1 MNRKKGILAAGTF
14 TGLVLITLLAL
25 GFGGL
30 GASAESKT
38 AVPQEATALPQE
50 PTTNLTT
57 DEALQ
62 AWQQYS
68 AELEQTVQTLQ
79 DRESTYAAQIEAAN
93 QTILQLQDQI
103 NSSNSAASSAAYQD
117 DDDRYEN
124 DDQYEN
130 DDDRY
135 ENDDDDARYE
145 NEEYDDD

>member
-1 MNRKKGILAAGTF
+1 MNRTKGILAAGTF

-30 GASAESKT
+30 GASADSGT
-38 AVPQEATALPQE
+38 AVPQEATALTIE
-50 PTTNLTT
+50 PTTNSST

-79 DRESTYAAQIEAAN
+79 NRESTYAAQIDASN

-103 NSSNSAASSAAYQD
+103 NNSKAANSAAHQD
-117 DDDRYEN
+117 N
-124 DDQYEN
+124 DN
-130 DDDRY
+130 
-135 ENDDDDARYE
+135 RYE

>member
-1 MNRKKGILAAGTF
+1 MEPYYKLKQHFIWRSHMNRIKGILAAGTF

-30 GASAESKT
+30 GASANSGT
-38 AVPQEATALPQE
+38 AVPQEATALPLE
-50 PTTNLTT
+50 PTTNLST
-57 DEALQ
+57 DEAVQ

-79 DRESTYAAQIEAAN
+79 NRESTYAAQIDAAN

-103 NSSNSAASSAAYQD
+103 NSSNKAASSATYHD
-117 DDDRYEN
+117 DDN
-124 DDQYEN
+124 
-130 DDDRY
+130 
-135 ENDDDDARYE
+135 RYE